1 MTMFQSGGE
10 SVVALS
16 QLAAKVYAAYKDAP
30 DDSRQISE
38 EVMSLQVL
46 IDMAGQY
53 FQRTTF
59 GDNTRQLGHEVYK
72 SCYSVL
78 EDLGSLIEKYHSL
91 SSVSISQSLNRVKLG
106 EEDCT
111 TLRARLISSTNL
123 LSGFIQGFDIPT
135 TPYSHSV
142 YHAKFLSQLQI
153 T

>member
-1 MTMFQSGGE
+1 MFQSGGE
-10 SVVALS
+10 SVVAIS
-16 QLAAKVYAAYKDAP
+16 QLAAKVYAAYKAAP

-38 EVMSLQVL
+38 DVMSLQVL

-53 FQRTTF
+53 FERAAF
-59 GDNTRQLGHEVYK
+59 GDNTRQMGHEVFK
-72 SCYSVL
+72 SCHSVL

-91 SSVSISQSLNRVKLG
+91 PSVSTGQPLNRVKLG

-111 TLRARLISSTNL
+111 TLRARLISNSNL

-142 YHAKFLSQLQI
+142 YMLIFLSQLQI